1 MSAQEL
7 VDAWE
12 AAWSSHRRDYFE
24 PLCAPG
30 FHYEDPL
37 TAQPLE
43 GVAALGSHAQRLW
56 SAFPD
61 ARLERAG
68 ARLDDGRYLAA
79 PSKLIGTHRGSVSG
93 IPPTRRFV
101 VLHCVFYCEVSRGQL
116 LRVRTF
122 FDLYDAARQLGV
134 LPSRGGLGEKALLV
148 LRGFGLRTGS
158 EDLSPG

>member
-1 MSAQEL
+1 MSVEEL

-12 AAWSSHRRDYFE
+12 AAWSGHRREYFE
-24 PLCAPG
+24 PLCAPD

-43 GVAALGSHAQRLW
+43 GVSALGVHAQRLW
-56 SAFPD
+56 TAFPD
-61 ARLERAG
+61 VRLERAG

-79 PSKLIGTHRGSVSG
+79 PSRLRGTHRGQVSG
-93 IPPTRRFV
+93 LPPTRRFV
-101 VLHCVFYCEVSRGQL
+101 VLHCVFYCEVADERL
-116 LRVRTF
+116 LRVRNF

-148 LRGFGLRTGS
+148 LRGFGVRAGGEEVS
-158 EDLSPG
+158 RG